1 MKLISACLLGIN
13 CKYNGKNNLEDLPP
27 EIYKEYKKGKLI
39 PVCPEQLGGFATPR
53 KPAQIYKAS
62 GEEVLDGKGKVFD
75 EDGKELTE
83 DFVHGAWEILKIA
96 QDLNIQEVILKQR
109 SPSCGCGEIYDGTF
123 SKTVKKGDGVT
134 AALLKRN
141 GLKVY
146 TEDDFIN

>member
-1 MKLISACLLGIN
+1 MKLISACLVGIN
-13 CKYNGKNNLEDLPP
+13 CKYNGKNNLEDLP
-27 EIYKEYKKGKLI
+27 EKIYKEYKEGKLI

-53 KPAQIYKAS
+53 KPAQIYKSS
-62 GEEVLDGKGKVFD
+62 GGEVLDGEGKVFD

-83 DFVHGAWEILKIA
+83 DFIRGAREILKIA

-109 SPSCGCGEIYDGTF
+109 SPSCGCGKIYDGTF

-141 GLKVY
+141 DIKVY
-146 TEDDFIN
+146 SEEDFH